1 MTIAYT
7 SIDGK
12 DYRNK
17 TRNEGVT
24 LINAHAKT
32 TPTALTNPY
41 AIDAKVG
48 SFGEYTTLLKNY
60 FDPHSEAMYK
70 ASKKLYQESDLVIGH
85 AVCHTLL
92 TASEKFNCP
101 WISLVLTHLVV
112 RSNYASP
119 IGLQLG
125 SLIHSFLWTVGEKVA
140 IKSWLKEAK
149 KIRKREGLPPVKAY
163 KRNCLHLRY

>member
-1 MTIAYT
+1 MHT

-32 TPTALTNPY
+32 TPTALKNPY
-41 AIDAKVG
+41 DIDAKAG

-70 ASKKLYQESDLVIGH
+70 SSKKLCQESDLGIGH
-85 AVCHTLL
+85 AVCHTLT
-92 TASEKFNCP
+92 TASDKFNCP